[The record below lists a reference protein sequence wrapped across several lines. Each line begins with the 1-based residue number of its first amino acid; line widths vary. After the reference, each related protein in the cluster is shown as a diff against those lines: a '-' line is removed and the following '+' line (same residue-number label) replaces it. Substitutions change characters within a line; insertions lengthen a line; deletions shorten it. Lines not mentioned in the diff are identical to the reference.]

1 MKHLYNTILSIYLH
15 KIDLVYVGVDSVLFE
30 QLPHIVDHLEIEV
43 WDGILKGWAETGSDS
58 THHTHSIILYKLWY
72 YSINVQGILFDSKCQ
87 LTQQVASEQVKKN
100 ITCNQAHQKIPN
112 KNRPKNDSDSLLFL
126 SALLKLRGAANI
138 NITFNLKKALAVS
151 LVECP

>member
-1 MKHLYNTILSIYLH
+1 MVH
-15 KIDLVYVGVDSVLFE
+15 
-30 QLPHIVDHLEIEV
+30 
-43 WDGILKGWAETGSDS
+43 
-58 THHTHSIILYKLWY
+58 
-72 YSINVQGILFDSKCQ
+72 VQGILFDSKCQ